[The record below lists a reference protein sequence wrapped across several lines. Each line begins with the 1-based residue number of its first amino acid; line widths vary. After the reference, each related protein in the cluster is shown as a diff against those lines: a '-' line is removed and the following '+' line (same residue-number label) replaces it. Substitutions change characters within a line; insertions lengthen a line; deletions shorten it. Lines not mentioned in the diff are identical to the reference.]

1 MKKYNQGTTILE
13 VLVSIILI
21 STIVGL
27 LFGLLIRIQEDDEE
41 NNLNSSFLLAEST
54 IEKTVGEDAINYN
67 IKRVSSCTLQDA
79 GINTNTIASSNR

>member
-54 IEKTVGEDAINYN
+54 IEKTVPCNGPLFQFVN
-67 IKRVSSCTLQDA
+67 IQGGNFTAV
-79 GINTNTIASSNR
+79 I